1 MSDEQK
7 AINWLEDN
15 YKGLLLGLFLGLSI
29 LFGYKSL
36 LSSQNTAQLELSRQF
51 DIAVNNYQEGKTD
64 QIVEYAK
71 INMTANPDNI
81 YTALANLYSAKAM
94 YSGNKLDE
102 AVTFLDHIISNTSD
116 SDIVNLAKYRKAKI
130 LIEQSEYST
139 ALNILGTSLD
149 NYQHIELRGDIYL
162 LQNNKNEALNHYNQ
176 VLAFEITPNERKNIL
191 AKINLV
197 K

>member
-7 AINWLEDN
+7 AISWLEDN
-15 YKGLLLGLFLGLSI
+15 YKGLLLGLILGLSI

-36 LSSQNTAQLELSRQF
+36 LSSQNSAQLELSRQF
-51 DIAVNNYQEGKTD
+51 DIAVNNFQKGKTD
-64 QIVEYAK
+64 QIIEYAK
-71 INMTANPDNI
+71 MNMTDNPENI

-94 YSGNKLDE
+94 YSDNKLDE
-102 AVTFLDHIISNTSD
+102 AYIFLDHIISNTSD

-130 LIEQSEYST
+130 LIEQSDYST
-139 ALNILGTSLD
+139 ALNVLTSLD

-162 LQNNKNEALNHYNQ
+162 LQNNKSEALNHYNQ

>member
-7 AINWLEDN
+7 AISWLEDN

-36 LSSQNTAQLELSRQF
+36 LSSQNSAQLELSRQF
-51 DIAVNNYQEGKTD
+51 DIAVNNFQKGKTD
-64 QIVEYAK
+64 QIIEYAK
-71 INMTANPDNI
+71 INMTDNPENI

-94 YSGNKLDE
+94 YSDNKLDE
-102 AVTFLDHIISNTSD
+102 AYIFLDHIISNTSD

-130 LIEQSEYST
+130 LIEQSDYST
-139 ALNILGTSLD
+139 ALNVLTSLD

>member
-7 AINWLEDN
+7 AISWLEDN

-36 LSSQNTAQLELSRQF
+36 LSSQNSAQLELSRQF
-51 DIAVNNYQEGKTD
+51 DIAVNNFQKGKTD
-64 QIVEYAK
+64 QIIEYAK
-71 INMTANPDNI
+71 INMTDNPENI

-94 YSGNKLDE
+94 YSDNKLDE
-102 AVTFLDHIISNTSD
+102 AYIFLDHIISNTSD

-130 LIEQSEYST
+130 LIEQNEYST
-139 ALNILGTSLD
+139 ALNVLTSLD

>member
-7 AINWLEDN
+7 AISWLEDN

-36 LSSQNTAQLELSRQF
+36 LSSQNSAQLELSRQF
-51 DIAVNNYQEGKTD
+51 DIAVNNFQKGKTD
-64 QIVEYAK
+64 QIVEYAR
-71 INMTANPDNI
+71 INMTDNPENI
-81 YTALANLYSAKAM
+81 YTALANLYSAKVM
-94 YSGNKLDE
+94 YSDNKLDE
-102 AVTFLDHIISNTSD
+102 AYIFLDHIISNTSD
-116 SDIVNLAKYRKAKI
+116 SDIVNLAQYRKAKI
-130 LIEQSEYST
+130 LIEQSDYST
-139 ALNILGTSLD
+139 ALNVLTSLD

-162 LQNNKNEALNHYNQ
+162 LQNNMNEALNHYNQ